1 MDQKAAVGAMVD
13 CRPKIILGTHY
24 SMPELSDLERIL
36 VVSDGTFTYQLET
49 FVREPIG
56 VEILSNQLAQLSSS
70 NAHLLQLSEGSLA
83 WNRRTLLR
91 GKDTGTAYSYAT
103 SVINDGDLDPDFR
116 AELRVTQSGIGHLL
130 AKYRMGT
137 FRELL
142 TYHVDTTPDYALYLP
157 HFRDSAFLS
166 RTYRVIFREK
176 PIMVITENMP
186 RDLFANSIPFR
197 PRASVVSI
205 QGEQKS

>member
-1 MDQKAAVGAMVD
+1 MDQKAAAGAMAD
-13 CRPKIILGTHY
+13 RHPKIILGTHY
-24 SMPELSDLERIL
+24 HMPELSDIERIL

-70 NAHLLQLSEGSLA
+70 NAHLLQLRERSLA
-83 WNRRTLLR
+83 CDRRTLLR
-91 GKDTGTAYSYAT
+91 GKHTGTAYSYAT
-103 SVINDGDLDPDFR
+103 SVINDVDLDPDFR
-116 AELRVTQSGIGHLL
+116 AELRVTQSGIGHLM
-130 AKYRMGT
+130 AKYRMAT

-142 TYHVDTTPDYALYLP
+142 TYHIDTTPDYAPYLP
-157 HFRDSAFLS
+157 YFRDGPFLS
-166 RTYRVIFREK
+166 RTYRVIFQEK

-197 PRASVVSI
+197 SHASADRLAGS
-205 QGEQKS
+205 